1 MAVWKTL
8 IPPQPP
14 EVASPRME
22 SSIRSMSGSP
32 GPAGAKPKSE
42 IHVSMASPVTVSME
56 TVSNQ
61 NNDQPTIAVPPTA
74 QQPPPTLPT
83 MIAAAS
89 PPSQPAVALS
99 TIPGAVPI
107 TPPITTIAA
116 APLPTAT
123 VSGSLSSVVGPP
135 IPEIKV
141 KEEVE
146 PMDIMRPVS
155 AVPPLATNTV
165 SPSLTLLANNLSMPT
180 SGLPPG
186 ASPRKKPRKQQHVI
200 STEEGDM
207 METNSTDDEKSTA
220 KSLLV
225 KAEKQEYI
233 FKLSSGVTRK
243 VESFYSCG

>member
-1 MAVWKTL
+1 MGTQQPQPEGKTSAVVLADGAT
-8 IPPQPP
+8 IIANPISNPFSAAPAATTVVQTHSQSASTNAPAQGSSPPVKHPPEETCHRWPP

-155 AVPPLATNTV
+155 GKFIHRIL
-165 SPSLTLLANNLSMPT
+165 SLDSYFFP
-180 SGLPPG
+180 
-186 ASPRKKPRKQQHVI
+186 AS
-200 STEEGDM
+200 
-207 METNSTDDEKSTA
+207 
-220 KSLLV
+220 
-225 KAEKQEYI
+225 
-233 FKLSSGVTRK
+233 
-243 VESFYSCG
+243 